1 MTGEQRVFF
10 YLRLFELSVRR
21 PKVRWPLVE
30 TRLRR
35 LLKYLE
41 QVESISEIDDEV
53 MSLIHA
59 ARSKVLGSLYYHLT
73 RIKHFLQE
81 LHYTGALTL
90 TSSGDVRQ
98 ADGALPMRYTH
109 LLQLAD
115 CRQWAK
121 TPDLSLVKDR
131 PVLVTVGE
139 ALLMDVF
146 LPKRRTEFYRMF
158 QAQRMGGNL
167 MLVRDLPVLLAPKAL
182 SSATLDLFLRPHGLI
197 VVSNPRYFG
206 EVQAL
211 VVLPKRFVGTRIH
224 TFECNW
230 DSVGRRLA

>member
-1 MTGEQRVFF
+1 MTSEQKVFF
-10 YLRLFELSVRR
+10 HLRLFELSVRR
-21 PKVRWPLVE
+21 PRVWWALVDV
-30 TRLRR
+30 RLRR

-41 QVESISEIDDEV
+41 QVETIGEVDDEV
-53 MSLIHA
+53 MALIHA
-59 ARSKVLGSLYYHLT
+59 ARSRVLGALYYHLT
-73 RIKHFLQE
+73 QIKRFLQE

-98 ADGALPMRYTH
+98 TDGALPVRYTH

-115 CRQWAK
+115 CRKWVK
-121 TPDLSLVKDR
+121 VPDPSLVKDQ

-146 LPKRRTEFYRMF
+146 LPRRRTEFYRTF

-167 MLVRDLPVLLAPKAL
+167 MMVRNLPVLLAPKAL
-182 SSATLDLFLRPHGLI
+182 SLTTLDFFLRPYGLI

-206 EVQAL
+206 EVQAV
-211 VVLPKRFVGTRIH
+211 VVLPKRFVGARVH

-230 DSVGRRLA
+230 GSVGRRLA